1 MDFSDGDTSFASCGH
16 GSVGNPERRMEKA
29 MTRRSLAVLSAVLFA
44 HTATA
49 QDAPL
54 HVVASN
60 GVRAVIEEILPK
72 AEAAVGRKLSVEYNS
87 TTGLKQKIDAGQTFD
102 VAILTSEGV
111 ADLIKAGKI
120 TASTRTDFA
129 RCGVGVGIRAGA
141 PKPDIRTS
149 DALKRTLLKA
159 KSITYAEDGA
169 SREYVNKMLDR
180 YGITEEIGR
189 KTAMEQGS
197 TRATA
202 RVASGQSDI
211 VLTLVS
217 EILPAPGVML
227 VGPLPADVQGYVTFT
242 AGIGAS
248 SKDVKAGQ
256 ALIQFLKSPGV
267 APTLKTKGMDPR

>member
-1 MDFSDGDTSFASCGH
+1 
-16 GSVGNPERRMEKA
+16 
-29 MTRRSLAVLSAVLFA
+29 MTRRSLAILSAVLFA
-44 HTATA
+44 QIGTA
-49 QDAPL
+49 QDSPL

-60 GVRAVIEEILPK
+60 GVRAVVEDLLPK
-72 AEAAVGRKLSVEYNS
+72 AEAAIGRKLSVEYNS

-111 ADLIKAGKI
+111 DDLIKAGKL
-120 TASTRTDFA
+120 AARTRTDFA

-149 DALKRTLLKA
+149 KALKQTLLKA

-169 SREYVNKMLDR
+169 SRAYVNKMLDR

-211 VLTLVS
+211 VLTLIS
-217 EILPAPGVML
+217 EILPAPGVRL
-227 VGPLPADVQGYVTFT
+227 VGPFPADVQGYVTFT
-242 AGIGAS
+242 AGIGAN
-248 SKDVKAGQ
+248 SKDVKAGE
-256 ALIQFLKSPGV
+256 ALIRFLKSPSV
-267 APTLKTKGMDPR
+267 APTLKAKGMESR

>member
-1 MDFSDGDTSFASCGH
+1 
-16 GSVGNPERRMEKA
+16 

-49 QDAPL
+49 QDSSL

-60 GVRAVIEEILPK
+60 GVRAVIEELFPK

-111 ADLIKAGKI
+111 DDLIKAGKI
-120 TASTRTDFA
+120 AARTRTDFA

-149 DALKRTLLKA
+149 EALKQTLLKA

-169 SREYVNKMLDR
+169 SRAYVNKMLDR
-180 YGITEEIGR
+180 FGIAEEIGR

-202 RVASGQSDI
+202 RVASGRSDI

-217 EILPAPGVML
+217 EILPAPGVLL

-242 AGIGAS
+242 AGIGAN

-256 ALIQFLKSPGV
+256 ALIQFLKSPAV
-267 APTLKTKGMDPR
+267 APTLKSKGMESR

>member
-1 MDFSDGDTSFASCGH
+1 
-16 GSVGNPERRMEKA
+16 
-29 MTRRSLAVLSAVLFA
+29 MTRRSLAVLSAVLLSHIA
-44 HTATA
+44 AA
-49 QDAPL
+49 QDSPL

-60 GVRAVIEEILPK
+60 GVRAVIEDLLPK

-87 TTGLKQKIDAGQTFD
+87 TTGLKQKIDAGLTFD

-149 DALKRTLLKA
+149 EALKQTLLKA

-169 SREYVNKMLDR
+169 SRVYVNKMLDR
-180 YGITEEIGR
+180 FGIAEEIGR

-202 RVASGQSDI
+202 RVASGQSDM

-217 EILPAPGVML
+217 EILPAPGVVL

-242 AGIGAS
+242 AGIGAN
-248 SKDVKAGQ
+248 SKDAKVGH
-256 ALIQFLKSPGV
+256 ALIQFLKSPSV
-267 APTLKTKGMDPR
+267 APTLKAKGMESR